1 MTFKTSATYIN
12 INGAWNL
19 MILRHETCTVQGDNV
34 FKYRC
39 AVTQG
44 FRLMN
49 IESIRGKVL
58 TATARGVWRGCCKTV
73 LSLSSHDL

>member
-1 MTFKTSATYIN
+1 
-12 INGAWNL
+12 
-19 MILRHETCTVQGDNV
+19 MILRYETCTVQGDNV

-49 IESIRGKVL
+49 IQSIRGKVL
-58 TATARGVWRGCCKTV
+58 TATVRGMWRG
-73 LSLSSHDL
+73 

>member
-1 MTFKTSATYIN
+1 
-12 INGAWNL
+12 

-39 AVTQG
+39 AVTRG

-49 IESIRGKVL
+49 IQSIRGKVL
-58 TATARGVWRGCCKTV
+58 TATARGVGDLKPV